1 MTTITKSQRAQIVD
15 YIASSTAYDADTVR
29 IARDGMA
36 TARKDPYKTTAG
48 NDPHRYNVGYADE
61 LLHGYADFRG
71 ADLRNTGYSVAEL
84 EDRYIRG
91 ATLRSVNLKGARL

>member
-1 MTTITKSQRAQIVD
+1 MIKMTDITKSQRAQIID

-29 IARDGMA
+29 ITRDGMV
-36 TARKDPYKTTAG
+36 TARKTAAG
-48 NDPHRYNVGYADE
+48 HDPHRYNVGFADE

-71 ADLRNTGYSVAEL
+71 ADLRNTGYSFDEL
-84 EDRYIRG
+84 ADRYIRG